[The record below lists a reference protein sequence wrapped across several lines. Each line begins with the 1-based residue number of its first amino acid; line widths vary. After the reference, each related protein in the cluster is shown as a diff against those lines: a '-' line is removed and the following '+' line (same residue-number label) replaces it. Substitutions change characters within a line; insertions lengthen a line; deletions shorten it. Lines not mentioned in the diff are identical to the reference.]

1 MQHSNCKL
9 IFNYTYGHANITILN
24 KTHICQYN
32 KISQIYFQ
40 QFMKRK
46 LKQLWPTV
54 PSISQSEQLQIT
66 EHIRHKALETRS
78 WLLSAKC
85 KTQDYTKFL
94 NS

>member
-24 KTHICQYN
+24 KTHICQYI

-46 LKQLWPTV
+46 LKQLWP
-54 PSISQSEQLQIT
+54 ISQSEQLQIT

-78 WLLSAKC
+78 WLLFAKS